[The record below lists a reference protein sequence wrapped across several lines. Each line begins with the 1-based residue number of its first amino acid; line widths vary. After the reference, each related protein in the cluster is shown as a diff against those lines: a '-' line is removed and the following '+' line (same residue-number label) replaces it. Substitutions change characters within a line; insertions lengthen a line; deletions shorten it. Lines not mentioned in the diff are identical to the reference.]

1 MAENRRPASGPPMGG
16 PRGPHGGG
24 PGRGPRGGFGKPK
37 DLKGTALRTVKYIA
51 ARPVLLIA
59 ALLCVVAEAVLNVQA
74 TYMQKP
80 IIDGIAAAVAAGQTD
95 WPGLA
100 ENCVKLVL
108 IYLLVAAALYVQANL
123 MAQLAQRGCNKLR
136 KELFD
141 KLQELPLSYFDAHT
155 HGELMSRFTNDA
167 DNVQMALQN
176 SVIQLLSSVV
186 TFVAVVV
193 MMIRLSPMLFLV
205 SLVMLVGITAVFGF
219 FGKRSRKH
227 YTRQQ
232 AALGAMNGN
241 IQEMIEGLK
250 VVKAFNHEEQAKGQ
264 FGALNEEFRDA
275 ASQAGYYSSAIMP
288 IAGNLTNIGY
298 AITAM
303 LGSLLAITT
312 GGSTGFTLG
321 SLVVYLRYSQQV
333 SQPVNQISMQMTTL
347 LSALAG
353 AERIFQVMDTQ
364 PEVNRGKVTLVPV
377 DKDANG
383 SLSRFDRQGRPRAWA
398 WKVPRNSGMT
408 LVPVLVAE
416 DGETLTELGQAVR
429 EVNGLKL
436 LPPGEDSP
444 EGLWVE
450 FGPDGTLTE
459 VRDFTALAAHGW
471 AWKYPGPDGQMGLHL
486 IRGAVRNVPGEEFCY
501 AELRGAVRLS
511 QVDFSYVEG
520 KPVLKKMSVYA
531 DPGQKIAFVGS
542 TGAGKTTVT
551 NLINRFYEIQG
562 GSITCDG
569 IDVRDIDK
577 DSLRLSQGAVL
588 QDTHLF
594 TGTVMDNI
602 RYGRLD
608 ATDEECIQA
617 AKTANADGFIRRLPE
632 GYQTLLTGDGANLSQ
647 GQRQLLAIA
656 RAAVK
661 DPPIMVLDE
670 ATSSID
676 TRTEQHIQQGMDALM
691 EGRTV
696 FVIAHRLSTVRNSD
710 CIVVI
715 EHGEIIEKGS
725 HAQLIEEEGRYYQL
739 YTGQFELD

>member
-1 MAENRRPASGPPMGG
+1 MAENNRPAGGP
-16 PRGPHGGG
+16 PRGPGG
-24 PGRGPRGGFGKPK
+24 PGGPHGGPRGGFGKPK

-51 ARPVLLIA
+51 ARP
-59 ALLCVVAEAVLNVQA
+59 ALLVLALVCVVAEAVLGVQA
-74 TYMQKP
+74 TYVQKP
-80 IIDGIAAAVAAGQTD
+80 IIDGLAAAVAAGQAD

-100 ENCVKLVL
+100 ANCLKLVGL
-108 IYLLVAAALYVQANL
+108 YLLAAVSIYVESYL

-136 KELFD
+136 RELFD
-141 KLQELPLSYFDAHT
+141 KLQQLPLSFFDAHT

-167 DNVQMALQN
+167 DNVQMALQQ

-186 TFVAVVV
+186 TFVNVVV
-193 MMIRLSPMLFLV
+193 MMVVLSPVLFLV
-205 SLVMLVGITAVFGF
+205 SLVMLAAITLVFTV
-219 FGKRSRKH
+219 FGKRSRK
-227 YTRQQ
+227 YYARQQ
-232 AALGAMNGN
+232 AALGAVNGN

-250 VVKAFNHEEQAKGQ
+250 VVKAFNHEEQAKTQ

-288 IAGNLTNIGY
+288 IAGNLTSIGY

-303 LGSLLAITT
+303 LGAFIAITT
-312 GGSTGFTLG
+312 GGATGFTLG

-353 AERIFQVMDTQ
+353 AERIFAVMDAN
-364 PEVNRGKVTLVPV
+364 PEVDQGQVTLVPV
-377 DKDANG
+377 ETDANG
-383 SLSRFDRQGRPRAWA
+383 SLSKFTGEGRPHSWA
-398 WKVPRNSGMT
+398 WKVPRSSGML
-408 LVPVLVAE
+408 LVPVLVGP
-416 DGETLTELGQAVR
+416 DETMCELGLAQ
-429 EVNGLKL
+429 EENGGLKL
-436 LPPGEDSP
+436 MPFDPASETGF
-444 EGLWVE
+444 WVRIE
-450 FGPDGTLTE
+450 ADGALKKLTSDE
-459 VRDFTALAAHGW
+459 MADHGW
-471 AWKYPGPDGQMGLHL
+471 AWKYPGPDGTVGMHL
-486 IRGAVRNVPGEEFCY
+486 IRGAVRSVPGEEY
-501 AELRGAVRLS
+501 WYTELKGAVRLNH
-511 QVDFSYVEG
+511 VDFSYVEG
-520 KPVLKKMSVYA
+520 KRILKEVTVYA
-531 DPGQKIAFVGS
+531 NPGQKIAFVGS
-542 TGAGKTTVT
+542 TGAGKTTIT

-562 GSITCDG
+562 GVITCDG
-569 IDVRDIDK
+569 IDVKNIEK
-577 DSLRLSQGAVL
+577 DSLRLSQGCVL

-632 GYQTLLTGDGANLSQ
+632 GYQTQITGDGANLSQ

-676 TRTEQHIQQGMDALM
+676 TRTEQYISKGMDALM

-715 EHGEIIEKGS
+715 EHGEIMEKGS
-725 HAQLIEEEGRYYQL
+725 HAELMEEQGRYYQL